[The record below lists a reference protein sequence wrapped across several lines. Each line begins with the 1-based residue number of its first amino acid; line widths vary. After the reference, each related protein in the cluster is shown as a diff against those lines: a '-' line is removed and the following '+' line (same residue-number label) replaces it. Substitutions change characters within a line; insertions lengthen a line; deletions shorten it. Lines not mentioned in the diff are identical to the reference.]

1 MITIAHRIQLMP
13 NNKQRTYFRKAIGC
27 CRFAYNWGLEEW
39 KRRYKDGERGLTGR
53 KLLKDFNAIRGELF
67 PFTYEVTKCATQ
79 QAFSDLQT
87 AFDNFFAHRANY
99 PQRHKKKD
107 GMGSFYIQNSAFRL
121 SFTHEGMKHLKD
133 VAHNIDCKHQYLQ
146 VQKLG
151 FVKMAEKLRFNGKI
165 MNVRISQDGDKFFA
179 SFQVQITE
187 EEYLRTHPKANAE
200 KQGAVGID
208 LGLKEAMAL
217 SDGITISNPRTL
229 RKHQRKITKLSRQ
242 LSKRQHARTKQE
254 RKQGVKRSNNYKK
267 LALRLSKEHRH
278 IANIRRDFSQK
289 VTTILTTTYKAIAI
303 EDLNVDGMRRNHKI
317 AKSVSDMAFYELRQQ
332 IEYKAEWNK
341 VQVEVADR
349 WFASSKTCHVCGHK
363 KDDLTLKDRIYTC
376 PYCGNIIDRDINAA
390 LNLLYL
396 ITTKVGMGY
405 PELTPADLTALRSRF
420 ALNRIATSK
429 VETGK
434 QQKNLIS

>member
-390 LNLLYL
+390 LNLLFL
-396 ITTKVGMGY
+396 ISTKVGMGY